1 MTHEYPE
8 WSALP
13 AHDDQLALALG
24 FDTPEMISASKNNL
38 ARLHALYQQAMR
50 TGIVSAPYSVPAACQ
65 EPPQTDDYEQRR
77 AQVAKRRNPQPQ
89 LLGWFWINESS
100 VADHQVTTGIA
111 RAVERLNR
119 PHGSFIEGA
128 AQWHP

>member
-1 MTHEYPE
+1 MMHTFNTLT
-8 WSALP
+8 SATPTCSLCGLSLMAFQTYAKHVKCYGEPADPLP
-13 AHDDQLALALG
+13 
-24 FDTPEMISASKNNL
+24 
-38 ARLHALYQQAMR
+38 
-50 TGIVSAPYSVPAACQ
+50 APYSVPAACQ
-65 EPPQTDDYEQRR
+65 EPPQPDDYEQRR